1 MALLRRGKCVRSLP
15 ENKKRVVDEKLFNV
29 KCSHGFFLS
38 NVASNWSASVTV
50 YQKKMPSDCP
60 LTHLTAKCTTFR
72 PTALRRERTVHLKL
86 GQKRIWGT
94 TATAFRS
101 VVQASA
107 LGVDAQAKIMS
118 QDWVGSDEKAVVGG
132 KLIEMYKYV
141 VWKLSRRHICR
152 RCSFIR
158 QRTSNTTQIPNFQ
171 EITQRT

>member
-38 NVASNWSASVTV
+38 NVASNWSAWWQFTKKKCRAIARWRILRLNVQRSVRQHCAV
-50 YQKKMPSDCP
+50 KERYIWNWDRKESEAQLQQHFGPLCKQVHWV
-60 LTHLTAKCTTFR
+60 LTHKQKLCHKTGWEVM
-72 PTALRRERTVHLKL
+72 RRLWWEE
-86 GQKRIWGT
+86 
-94 TATAFRS
+94 S
-101 VVQASA
+101 S
-107 LGVDAQAKIMS
+107 
-118 QDWVGSDEKAVVGG
+118 
-132 KLIEMYKYV
+132 EMYKYV
-141 VWKLSRRHICR
+141 VWELSRMHICR